1 MMMENQFQSQ
11 NMYEKNSIE
20 REEKRRMLQQPKK
33 KMKNNRLIFP
43 LICAVIIALMYMIAF
58 HETRDELKA
67 LKTIHSKCGK

>member
-1 MMMENQFQSQ
+1 
-11 NMYEKNSIE
+11 
-20 REEKRRMLQQPKK
+20 MLQQPKK
-33 KMKNNRLIFP
+33 KMKNNRLTFP